1 MKPNFLTIDP
11 EDDIEVLKGL
21 ASPIRIR
28 ILKLLRS
35 EGRLNVNDISHRL
48 SLPQSTVAINVQTL
62 EEAGLISTEAVKA
75 KKGHQKICSARFD
88 EIIVRFEGDEPKRD
102 ANVVEV
108 AMPTRP
114 AVSARPMASSACSTS
129 PTPFSIRPA
138 SRRR

>member
-11 EDDIEVLKGL
+11 EDDIDVLKGL

-48 SLPQSTVAINVQTL
+48 GLPQSTVAINVQML
-62 EEAGLISTEAVKA
+62 EEAGLIATEAVKA

-88 EIIVRFEGDEPKRD
+88 EIIVRFETDE
-102 ANVVEV
+102 A
-108 AMPTRP
+108 A
-114 AVSARPMASSACSTS
+114 ARRQSWSRWRCRSACSPPS
-129 PTPFSIRPA
+129 R
-138 SRRR
+138 SRRRAGCARPTA